1 MQLSPHGKG
10 RGPSF
15 EGTWNPSTQ
24 GCFVPS
30 LVEIGPLVLEKNMKM
45 LKVTTLTPTDN
56 RQILIRKAH
65 SGELIKLI
73 HNSYQF
79 QQFWVIFFIIA
90 RLFIFLKFKR
100 YHLTLVTC
108 VIANWIKTYP
118 WLHYQVCMTIG
129 KVNGLKNNVY
139 LYKGTNKMWKYSLKF
154 YQNWFRNNG
163 ETTIYF
169 LLEHSDQNYRIE

>member
-100 YHLTLVTC
+100 YHWCIWQLVSLQIESKHTHDC
-108 VIANWIKTYP
+108 IIKYA
-118 WLHYQVCMTIG
+118 WLLAKSM
-129 KVNGLKNNVY
+129 
-139 LYKGTNKMWKYSLKF
+139 
-154 YQNWFRNNG
+154 
-163 ETTIYF
+163 
-169 LLEHSDQNYRIE
+169 D